1 MIPLYQLGQDKQWR
15 DLIESDSAHSGL
27 LYDKFINIWQNYQ
40 ERFDDEAKGEY
51 FKAIIKHT
59 EQSSEI
65 LKKGLETA
73 QEKYQNLILA
83 QAGQTLI
90 LETEW
95 RLIVGMG
102 NAHPLEAGFT
112 WHPTLGVPY
121 LPGTSIKGL
130 LREWISKWTKGG
142 PEEANRLL
150 GTESDN
156 NMNHAGV
163 VIIFDAIP
171 RTPPTLEIDILTPHY
186 QPYYTEPETAQPADY
201 YNPVP
206 VKFLT
211 IAPGQEFTFSI
222 APRNNNATD
231 EDIDNCQ
238 QYLISAINTLGI
250 GGKTAVGYGLMKK
263 SQKAQFELEQKRQ
276 AIEQRIELEKT
287 LKQTQEEFEA
297 SGLPEEFREMFV
309 QKNEEDW
316 STNNVKFYAGTDHWI
331 KIIKTHDDV
340 GVRKNTAQILIDI
353 LEGMFKGIKDDPD
366 KKIGKKQ
373 DKAAFNP
380 KPIEIATD
388 LRKILNQ

>member
-73 QEKYQNLILA
+73 QEKHQNLILA

-150 GTESDN
+150 GAESDN
-156 NMNHAGV
+156 NMNHSGA

-276 AIEQRIELEKT
+276 AIEQRIELEKM

-316 STNNVKFYAGTDHWI
+316 STNNVKFYAGADHWVP
-331 KIIKTHDDV
+331 IIEVHEDAGT
-340 GVRKNTAQILIDI
+340 RKQAAQTLMDI
-353 LEGMFKGIKDDPD
+353 LEGMFKGIKDDP
-366 KKIGKKQ
+366 KRKTGKKKN
-373 DKAAFNP
+373 KAAY
-380 KPIEIATD
+380 KPSPIKIATN
-388 LRKILNQ
+388 LNKILNQ